1 MRCSRWARCRMD
13 EFARRGGGDRL
24 AFINEAAARRDVTPI
39 IIEKDFWVCWTLRRL
54 MSVPV
59 LADNLTFKGG
69 TSLSKAYGIIERF
82 SEDIDLTIG
91 RNAPMIVGTL
101 PPMEDGISGK
111 ERERRTKALKAAA
124 QRYVQE
130 IALPELSNAIAEAL
144 GTSDG
149 WSVLIDPED
158 QDVQT
163 ILFQYPKLLN
173 YGGGFGAGGFGV
185 GNFGEGEVGY
195 IRPRIK
201 IEFGA
206 RGETEPSESKTIISY
221 LAQEF
226 PEELPDATVTVAT
239 LSVERTFWE
248 KVTILHALFHR
259 AKEKPE
265 INLGMSRHYYDTMML
280 AAKGIDDIALATPG
294 LLAKVVLNKSLMFDD
309 NKASYGTAVL
319 GSLRLSPTDDL
330 RTRLEADYAAMTDMF
345 MVAPPSFNDL
355 MAAIASL
362 EAKLNA

>member
-1 MRCSRWARCRMD
+1 MRCSRWARYLMD
-13 EFARRGGGDRL
+13 EFARRGDDDRL

-54 MSVPV
+54 MSVPI

-91 RNAPMIVGTL
+91 RKAPMIVDTL
-101 PPMEDGISGK
+101 PPMEDDTSGK

-130 IALPELSNAIAEAL
+130 IALPELSNAITEAL
-144 GTSDG
+144 GTNEG

-158 QDVQT
+158 VDVQT
-163 ILFQYPKLLN
+163 ILFEYPKLLN
-173 YGGGFGAGGFGV
+173 YGGGFGAGGYGV
-185 GNFGEGEVGY
+185 GKFVEGEVGY

-201 IEFGA
+201 LEFGA
-206 RGETEPSESKTIISY
+206 RGETEPSELKAITSY
-221 LAQEF
+221 LAQEY

-248 KVTILHALFHR
+248 KVTILHALHHGSKLR
-259 AKEKPE
+259 PE
-265 INLGMSRHYYDTMML
+265 MSRHYYDTAML
-280 AAKGIDDIALATPG
+280 AQAGIDDAAMKAPE
-294 LLAKVVLNKSLMFDD
+294 LLARVVLNKSLMFSD
-309 NKASYGTAVL
+309 KSASYDTATL
-319 GSLRLSPTDDL
+319 GSLRLVPDNEL
-330 RTRLEADYAAMTDMF
+330 RERLRVDYAAMSDMF
-345 MVAPPSFNDL
+345 MAPPPSFDDL